1 MKLLNRIGRL
11 FLFLLLLGSCAQDFI
26 RKPDRFLKQ
35 ETMVDIYYELAV
47 LNSLRTIT
55 PAEMQSSGIQS
66 MPYIYEKFGIDSTV
80 LMQNTE
86 YYISRPD
93 VYAAI
98 YDSVLARVRRNAAR
112 VDTLRT
118 QREQQSDTLSPPGS
132 GGPPRMGNQEVL

>member
-1 MKLLNRIGRL
+1 MSVLNRISCL
-11 FLFLLLLGSCAQDFI
+11 FLISLLMSSCAQDFI
-26 RKPDRFLKQ
+26 RKPDPFLKQ

-55 PAEMQSSGIQS
+55 PAEVQSSGIQS

-93 VYAAI
+93 AYSAI
-98 YDSVLARVRRNAAR
+98 YDSVLARVRREAAR

-118 QREQQSDTLSPPGS
+118 QKEQESDTLSPS
-132 GGPPRMGNQEVL
+132 ISTDTGN

>member
-1 MKLLNRIGRL
+1 MSVLNRISCL
-11 FLFLLLLGSCAQDFI
+11 FLISLLMSSCAQDFI
-26 RKPDRFLKQ
+26 RKPDPFLKQ

-55 PAEMQSSGIQS
+55 PAEVQSSGIQS

-93 VYAAI
+93 AYSAI
-98 YDSVLARVRRNAAR
+98 YDSVLARVRREAAR

-118 QREQQSDTLSPPGS
+118 QKEQESDTLSP
-132 GGPPRMGNQEVL
+132 